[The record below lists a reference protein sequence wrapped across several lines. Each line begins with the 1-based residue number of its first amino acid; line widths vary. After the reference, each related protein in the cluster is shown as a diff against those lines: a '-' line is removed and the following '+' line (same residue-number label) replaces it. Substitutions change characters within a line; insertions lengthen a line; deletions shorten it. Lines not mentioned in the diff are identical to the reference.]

1 MVFLEYER
9 YTNHSLPVM
18 TNISCKVMR
27 IIKQLN
33 LRDILCGVSGEQ
45 ESSYSPIGD
54 LNVFAN
60 IVYITKYHASI
71 LGKWSRV
78 DKFSLG
84 QLKFCP
90 PELEFTKC

>member
-45 ESSYSPIGD
+45 ESSYLPIGD

-60 IVYITKYHASI
+60 IVNINTISCEHS
-71 LGKWSRV
+71 W
-78 DKFSLG
+78 
-84 QLKFCP
+84 
-90 PELEFTKC
+90 